1 MKKHNDAFFLL
12 NIVDALSDILFRARI
27 RKEMELL

>member
-1 MKKHNDAFFLL
+1 MKKYNDAFFLVSL
-12 NIVDALSDILFRARI
+12 KDYSFGDRI